1 MRDFLPPE
9 KVYLDAVN
17 RLLTERFGYP
27 LSLSPRNIAQ
37 IRRWFEAG
45 VPLAAVLDGVAEA
58 LNRKRESRLTPLSY
72 CIKTVKVAAKRRN
85 ML

>member
-27 LSLSPRNIAQ
+27 LSLSPKNIAQ
-37 IRRWFEAG
+37 IRRWYKDD
-45 VPLAAVLDGVAEA
+45 VPLAAVLDGVAQA
-58 LNRKRESRLTPLSY
+58 LNRKREGRLTPLSY
-72 CIKTVKVAAKRRN
+72 CIKTVKTAAKRRSAP
-85 ML
+85 